1 KQKITLPKTADWN
14 TWATVEVPVSLHDGN
29 NQVVFDFE
37 ADDTAGINFDHVV
50 IKK

>member
-1 KQKITLPKTADWN
+1 MTLPKTADWD
-14 TWATVEVPVSLHDGN
+14 TWSTIEVPVTLQAGN

-50 IKK
+50 FKK